1 MAAAD
6 KPAGIVVW
14 PSPYD
19 PFKLAKVAVGASTAS
34 VIRYETAL
42 LAAELEQARA
52 VYVRTWSVR
61 GSKPDARE
69 IMRQFPKIRELC
81 VEADIYKYI
90 ADQGI
95 RTQLSAAIEIM
106 HGLFPRYSSQS
117 IARMARAPRRSRA
130 VAKTA
135 H

>member
-6 KPAGIVVW
+6 KPPGLVVW

-19 PFKLAKVAVGASTAS
+19 PFKLAKVLDGASTAS

-42 LAAELEQARA
+42 LAAEIEPARG
-52 VYVRTWSVR
+52 VWVRTWSVR

-95 RTQLSAAIEIM
+95 RTPLSAAIEIM

>member
-19 PFKLAKVAVGASTAS
+19 PFKLAKVVDGASTAS

-42 LAAELEQARA
+42 LAAEIEQARA

-61 GSKPDARE
+61 GERPIPRE
-69 IMRQFPKIRELC
+69 IFRQFPRIRELC

-95 RTQLSAAIEIM
+95 RTPLSAAVEIM
-106 HGLFPRYSSQS
+106 HG
-117 IARMARAPRRSRA
+117 RSPAWPELRA
-130 VAKTA
+130 VRVL
-135 H
+135 